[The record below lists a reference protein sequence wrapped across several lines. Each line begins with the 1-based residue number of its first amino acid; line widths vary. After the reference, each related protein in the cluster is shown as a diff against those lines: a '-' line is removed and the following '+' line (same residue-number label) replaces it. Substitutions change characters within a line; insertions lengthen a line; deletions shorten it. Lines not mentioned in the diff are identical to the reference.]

1 MTIMMVAVTTTISQ
15 THEVYAENKAKDLCS
30 QYDGEW
36 NNGKCKIEND
46 DDKTDYEDELCD
58 DAEDT
63 KKYPKICKSGSN
75 DWLTK
80 QLISIFYL
88 ERLSFC
94 KKNISCLLLIQ
105 QRYSK
110 N

>member
-1 MTIMMVAVTTTISQ
+1 MKKVLTFLMMTIMMVAVTTTISQ

-75 DWLTK
+75 D
-80 QLISIFYL
+80 
-88 ERLSFC
+88 
-94 KKNISCLLLIQ
+94 
-105 QRYSK
+105 
-110 N
+110 